1 MIKKIPLYAFG
12 ILIACLGVA
21 LIINSTVGAGPWD
34 ILFVTLTVKFGLT
47 MGTWVMI
54 WQAGFLIFNA
64 ILLKKRP
71 EIESF
76 ITVLLWG
83 VTVDFWMYVVVK
95 GIDLTVSPLL
105 VKWSVFLIGVILIGF
120 GVGIYLSTNLPRM
133 PYDGTMVAISQRFK
147 LSLRVSRLI
156 LEGSAVILGILFG
169 GTMGIGTIVI
179 VLLIGSII
187 QFFNKIANQIVDSKL
202 MFRT

>member
-1 MIKKIPLYAFG
+1 MVKKIPIYASG

-47 MGTWVMI
+47 MGSWVMI

-64 ILLKKRP
+64 IILKKRP

-83 VTVDFWMYVVVK
+83 VTVDFWMFIVVK
-95 GIDLTVSPLL
+95 GTDFTASPL
-105 VKWSVFLIGVILIGF
+105 VIKWCVFLIGVTLIGF

-133 PYDGTMVAISQRFK
+133 PYDGTMVAISQRYK

-156 LEGSAVILGILFG
+156 LEGTAVILGFLLG
-169 GTMGIGTIVI
+169 GTMGIGTVVI
-179 VLLIGSII
+179 VLAIGSII
-187 QFFNKIANQIVDSKL
+187 QFFNKMANRIIDSKL
-202 MFRT
+202 MFRA